1 MDLDMHQ
8 EAELNLPHVSSTK
21 VYVEAGGKWILHVWT
36 DLLSIEREA
45 LDALEH
51 GLDGIIGRETGYT
64 AYVVHPKDFA
74 NADWT

>member
-8 EAELNLPHVSSTK
+8 EAELNLPHVSSAK

-36 DLLSIEREA
+36 DLLSTDRGP
-45 LDALEH
+45 LDALKH
-51 GLDGIIGRETGYT
+51 ALDGLIGRETGYT
-64 AYVVHPKDFA
+64 AYVVYPKDSA